1 MYLQK
6 VVQPLINSMGKSIFV
21 TDEIDLTSN
30 IHIDIINHLCETFLK
45 RLYKSSHLFP
55 LIIRVLLSHTQKEV
69 AKKFPEMKQR
79 VIGSFLFLRFIVP
92 AFVTPERYH
101 LKGESSSSL
110 SCKKAN
116 ICISRVLQTMA
127 NGALFDES
135 RGFSLSL
142 FPFPPSPFSFRTS
155 PFPFPHSLPTF
166 SPPLPPFSIF
176 SFLSCPLLYSLL
188 SPKLSPP
195 LPFLLLFLSL
205 SLINNKPASFSF
217 FYYLQIFPSKY
228 LRPFPFSYICIYIYS
243 PSFRT
248 LLLPLS

>member
-142 FPFPPSPFSFRTS
+142 FPLLLPHL
-155 PFPFPHSLPTF
+155 PFPFPLFPSNLIPSSSSCTPSF
-166 SPPLPPFSIF
+166 FYLLFPILSSPLPFP
-176 SFLSCPLLYSLL
+176 SFLLPY
-188 SPKLSPP
+188 
-195 LPFLLLFLSL
+195 PFLLLFLSL
-205 SLINNKPASFSF
+205 SLRINNKPACLPSPF
-217 FYYLQIFPSKY
+217 FIIFKYPLQIPSSI
-228 LRPFPFSYICIYIYS
+228 PF
-243 PSFRT
+243 
-248 LLLPLS
+248 